1 VCGKSKEEEKKRKT
15 RRREKREE
23 KRKEKENSLL
33 GSHLKDFLLS
43 SFPPKL
49 GGKKFVNHNEIES
62 FSFYFLSFT
71 SIPLNQIID
80 LI

>member
-1 VCGKSKEEEKKRKT
+1 VCGKSKEEGKKK
-15 RRREKREE
+15 ENEEREE

-49 GGKKFVNHNEIES
+49 GEKKFVNHNEIES